1 MRLVLGMM
9 KHETNTFSPLRT
21 DWARF
26 QAWGA
31 FTGEEARKNFEK
43 TAMPLGAYMKL
54 ARERGADFTIPM
66 AAEAMPSGPVERDA
80 YERMAGAICEA
91 VAKGCDGV
99 LLDLHGAMV
108 TVDHED
114 GEGELLAR
122 IRKIAPDVPIAVTL
136 DLHTNLTQRMVD
148 NCTALIGY
156 KTYPHVDM
164 YEVAE
169 QVGRIVLDSMA
180 GKCRPVMAWRSLPLL
195 SQTLRQ
201 GTDDEP
207 MKSLI
212 AMTRAAE
219 AKPGVLA
226 ASVFGGFPMA
236 DIRDAGTSVITVTDG
251 DAAQAQAVC
260 DEIGAAAWK
269 ARESFIYQHEPLEQA
284 VARAK
289 TLTEGPV
296 LLLDHADNT
305 GSGGTQDVMTVI
317 AEVMRQG
324 LEDVAVAAVWDS
336 AAVQEMARAGVGA
349 TVTIRLGGKTDMPS
363 IDLKGE
369 PLEITGKVKTL
380 TDGEW
385 VVHGPMYTGVTV
397 QMGPTA
403 VLDTGKVQIVIVSR
417 HHEPW
422 DTGVFRSVGIEPE
435 HKRYLVL
442 KSRIHYRA
450 GFAGLG
456 KATITCDG
464 HGVTTSDNSILTF
477 TRLRRPI
484 YPLDRMNDDTLLPST
499 AQQ

>member
-26 QAWGA
+26 QDWGA
-31 FTGEEARKNFEK
+31 FTGEEARKAFET

-80 YERMAGAICEA
+80 YERMAGAICEE

-122 IRKIAPDVPIAVTL
+122 IRKIAPEVPIAVTL

-169 QVGRIVLDSMA
+169 QVGRVVLDSMA

-219 AKPGVLA
+219 ARPGVMA

-236 DIRDAGTSVITVTDG
+236 DIRDAGTSIITVTDG
-251 DAAQAQAVC
+251 DAAQARAVC
-260 DEIGAAAWK
+260 DEIGEAAWK

-289 TLTEGPV
+289 VLTEGPV

-324 LEDVAVAAVWDS
+324 LEDVAVAAVWDP
-336 AAVQEMARAGVGA
+336 AAVQEMAKAGVGA
-349 TVTIRLGGKTDMPS
+349 TVTLKLGGKTDMPS
-363 IDLKGE
+363 IDLKGA

>member
-1 MRLVLGMM
+1 MRLVLGML

-26 QAWGA
+26 QDWGA
-31 FTGEEARKNFEK
+31 FTGEAARKAFET

-80 YERMAGAICEA
+80 YERMAGAICEE

-169 QVGRIVLDSMA
+169 QIGRVVLDSMA

-219 AKPGVLA
+219 AQPGVMA

-236 DIRDAGTSVITVTDG
+236 DIRDAGTSIITVADG
-251 DAAQAQAVC
+251 DVAQAQAVC
-260 DEIGAAAWK
+260 DEIGEAAWK

-289 TLTEGPV
+289 SLTDGPV

-324 LEDVAVAAVWDS
+324 LEDVAVAAVWDP
-336 AAVQEMARAGVGA
+336 AAVQEMAKAGVGA
-349 TVTIRLGGKTDMPS
+349 TVTLKLGGKTDMPS
-363 IDLKGE
+363 IDLKGA

-464 HGVTTSDNSILTF
+464 HGVTTSDNRILTF

>member
-363 IDLKGE
+363 LDLKGE